1 MRNLLPRLCA
11 MLLFVLIISCEKE
24 SIIEETQIVNQE
36 NEKIF
41 IDGIEHDFV
50 FKENVLGEISLD
62 KEEDIILTKFIEENE
77 NMSYYYDSKDVL
89 YLFKNSNEM
98 KEFMENNMKSNFT
111 KTSSKPELSLEIV
124 PNDTWAE
131 SSLKIYDGKDYQT
144 LLFVSN
150 LTYPGYG
157 SGSSN
162 VPDLSSVYLNGNFQD
177 FNDKISSIKLSMI
190 VPVPYY
196 NDLDISYAILYREKN
211 YGGYSLGISTTNGTE
226 YGIADLHTKKMYT
239 KWFNTRYWGDRAS
252 SLKHYY

>member
-144 LLFVSN
+144 LLPEMSPHPRNYWKNTFRK
-150 LTYPGYG
+150 L
-157 SGSSN
+157 
-162 VPDLSSVYLNGNFQD
+162 VYDFRKYFRDWFQ
-177 FNDKISSIKLSMI
+177 
-190 VPVPYY
+190 
-196 NDLDISYAILYREKN
+196 
-211 YGGYSLGISTTNGTE
+211 
-226 YGIADLHTKKMYT
+226 
-239 KWFNTRYWGDRAS
+239 RAWR
-252 SLKHYY
+252 